1 MTGDDV
7 SDTGG
12 ARVQLLGKPDCHLCD
27 DARAVI
33 AAVCGEL
40 GIEWT
45 ERDLTRSPDEL
56 ARWWDMVPVTL
67 VDGAVHDYWRVEP
80 DRLRAALTA

>member
-1 MTGDDV
+1 MAAV
-7 SDTGG
+7 GG
-12 ARVQLLGKPDCHLCD
+12 VRVELLGKPGCHLCD

-33 AAVCGEL
+33 VDVCAEAGV
-40 GIEWT
+40 EWS
-45 ERDLTRSPDEL
+45 ERDLTQSPDEL

-80 DRLRAALTA
+80 DRLRAALAG